1 MQTETT
7 TRNVKDAL
15 FKVDTRANI
24 LKHFCH
30 AITETA
36 TGRAED
42 APEALNEIG
51 FLLMALEEQIEALQK
66 EVEAAE
72 DAATGRATTE

>member
-24 LKHFCH
+24 PKHLCH
-30 AITETA
+30 AINEAA

-51 FLLMALEEQIEALQK
+51 FLLMALEEQIEALQE

-72 DAATGRATTE
+72 DAAMSKAE

>member
-7 TRNVKDAL
+7 TRKVKDAL

-24 LKHFCH
+24 LKHLCH
-30 AITETA
+30 AITEAA

-72 DAATGRATTE
+72 DAAMSKAE